1 MTKYKI
7 NLSDNSF
14 VIADENYELTLFY
27 MLMKKKVTVKEY
39 LESDKYDRYY
49 LMDSIDGDMIKRQFT
64 IEETDLDYPVGTR
77 IKLAKDI
84 QIGDL
89 IEGAD
94 GTPRKVEEL
103 HSGEDDMYEIN
114 VAGETYTVNGGH
126 ILALVDKDTGEHM
139 EVPVNV
145 FLCMSEDEQAHWVME
160 KVINE

>member
-1 MTKYKI
+1 
-7 NLSDNSF
+7 
-14 VIADENYELTLFY
+14 
-27 MLMKKKVTVKEY
+27 
-39 LESDKYDRYY
+39 
-49 LMDSIDGDMIKRQFT
+49 MDSIDGDMIKRQFT